1 MKFKFIKRVVAV
13 ALSAIT
19 LFTMIPT
26 MSITASAATDDLN
39 TNLKINL
46 TYETANEIDTS
57 KSWFNPNWFYYTYHS
72 PEYNKNWNNFFVKMK
87 ANGKYVYCLN
97 PGLTEPVAGTTKLSD
112 WKRVPED
119 GNFGKSAK
127 ASFNKVLYYCDGGTR
142 FNDANYKWAYSDSG
156 NSTKRTMK
164 EWMDFYIDKWN
175 TYYNAHPTTM
185 KYQGNTKVAETISPK
200 NNKKENA
207 YYALTHI
214 ILSRCYVGW
223 GNDEYTA
230 MNEYVPKGY
239 LDAAKDL
246 YNCLKSAPSAPQ
258 LALYYLPAKDNK
270 HQTVLFQY
278 PIKKLQVEKYD
289 AITGTPVQGVK
300 FGIYKTE
307 NDAKAD
313 KNKVATLTTGSN
325 GIAAYK
331 GSDGKYIEVPF
342 AQDYYAREL
351 SVPKYYKLDT
361 TPKKIGTDTGKTE
374 SGVSIYNAKF
384 YDSPY
389 IKLQLVKSSSNPDV
403 SDDNKCYSL
412 KGAKYNIYTDKN
424 CKNLFS
430 YITTD
435 ENGYGRY
442 GTGDATNTDI
452 NTANSGRGIPLK
464 KDVTYYCKEVEAP
477 EGYKPDNTLYKF
489 VDSGVTDSD
498 GVKIYRAVDNATG
511 KKQPSDE
518 PLMDPVYI
526 FIKKVN
532 TATGSADQDLK
543 EAEFT
548 VEYFDGQY
556 NSNEEIKIA
565 KAQPKRTW
573 VFKTDD
579 NGICR
584 YADLYKVSGGELYK
598 DLSGTPKLPHGS
610 LRIQETKAPSSG
622 KYFINNQIIVK
633 PTTYFF
639 ATIEDQT
646 PKNLAIVNEVP
657 ITTTGLIVQKKA
669 DDGKVEGIWFKVTG
683 SDGSETFAE
692 TNSTGTAS
700 FPDLKAN
707 DSAGKTITYTVTE
720 LGVKNSDGTYSIP
733 KRYKESVTA
742 PETQTITL
750 NTDSSKNVLT
760 FTNHLR
766 VGSIRIKKTA
776 TDGVTTGLWY
786 GLTDSLGNTYDAVQ
800 SKECS
805 LPGYDGLGYAYFN
818 NLPLYDDNGNAIKYT
833 VKELGFK
840 ANFGQTVYD
849 SVTYTVNK
857 ENCVEYNGEY
867 YEGINNATFLGADGK
882 LYKSRY
888 SGSTDA
894 YSDIVLA
901 NATATNYTEKDKTVI
916 QRYAIGNSLAVDT
929 VKKYPERYDVR
940 CDGAVNTHDAT
951 YIDYY
956 INGLE
961 ITLPETMSVLTFENK
976 TQETDLKVV
985 KKSSDGV
992 VKDFYF
998 EVFDDEGTSCGI
1010 LKTDSTGKA
1019 TYSYQIGNKLPACK
1033 ALETTAAFVPIKY
1046 SVKELGF
1053 KDADGNY
1060 YLPEYYT
1067 KEATYSPATVQATK
1081 DSTATLTITATN
1093 HKKQGKIVV
1102 SKSSDDDVINGFWF
1116 KVTSAQGYE
1125 QLIQTNSEGI
1135 AQTGNVDVITSDG
1148 TWIDYTVA
1156 ELGLK
1161 QSDGSYKIPDRYNKP
1176 DNQTVNFAEF
1186 AEDFEENKDVV
1197 QALYVYFNN
1206 YLKRSN
1212 LEIVKQSGDN
1222 FIEGL
1227 SFKITSEYNTE
1238 GYIVTTNANGV
1249 AICKELPVYNT
1260 DNDKIVYTIE
1270 ELGVEQ
1276 EDGSFKIPSRYK
1288 KPADIS
1294 LTLNYDEFG
1303 VDKLSLSTLASN
1315 NTKTLSFTNKD
1326 SDEKIV
1332 TDSEFRIYNAKTN
1345 SELFT
1350 YSPTAGVY
1358 SVGVGGSYKQ
1368 NTIKTDSGGKLS
1380 IYQIPV
1386 GEYYLLETRK
1396 DSNSNVFINRMDFV
1410 VDSEITEKDSTIVVP
1425 TTMTTVT
1432 NNLQMKLQL
1441 IKTSSNELITDGNS
1455 NYSLNGAV
1463 YNIYKDKECRNY
1475 FGYIVTDADGYGCY
1489 KKAESG
1495 DVNNNISEVDV
1506 AKGKDSGASIE
1517 IKDDTTYYCRE
1528 AKAPKGYKLDT
1539 ETVYKFVDTTLTSN
1553 SGAKILRAQPIDKD
1567 GNVISTSGVFDSPV
1581 TAPPIYVQK
1590 RNAVTGETT
1599 NAGLQ
1604 NAVFEVKFYTQT
1616 IDKDYD
1622 VDTSKDEAAP
1632 TLNESNLARTWYFK
1646 TDRNGY
1652 THITNDENYLVNDS
1666 EFNSQSVYVDEDN
1679 NVALPIGSIVVTEV
1693 KAPSGYTRTP
1703 VVFYRNISQE
1713 VAEDVSS
1720 TGTPIIV
1727 EVDENPSTG
1736 YVGISKMNNSGKQ
1749 VVGAVYGLYTDSTAR
1764 TRVASL
1770 TTTSSTKDIFKDNN
1784 GNDYEA
1790 EIGKTYYIKEISAPT
1805 GYVLD
1810 KSVYPITPT
1819 LDNATLDKALIKK
1832 IYEDN
1837 EKGSIVVQKTSTDD
1851 HIENIW
1857 FGLTD
1862 SLGNTYDAV
1871 KTDKSGTAKF
1881 SSLLVYDED
1890 GNKITYTVKELGYKA
1905 SLGTNTYKDFTWTV
1919 TAAKC
1924 VEYNGDYY
1932 EGVDN
1937 ATFTNPN
1944 GGFGYAKYHYGNA
1957 EEAKANALGYEVT
1970 LSDTPTQEVH
1980 FTSDDTLKIQ
1990 KYIAGTITLSNEEL
2004 AKYDLNCDGVVNVN
2018 DSKLLQSYLIGNIR
2032 LDEISD
2038 IVTQKFNNTAPETD
2052 MKVYKKTNDGVKA
2065 DFYFEVYDQLGN
2077 SYGIIKTNASGVASF
2092 SEQIGTKLPCSFDV
2106 PNTSIVLPVRYS
2118 IRELGLK
2125 NANGD
2130 YYIPKYYGTPTYN
2143 NKNVYSPNYR
2153 GTFFTIT
2160 ATNHRKYG
2168 NIKVV
2173 KTSEDNVVKGFYFK
2187 ITSDDGYEKYIY
2199 TNSDGIAETGNVEV
2213 QKADGT
2219 FINYTIEEL
2228 GIKQADGTYAMPE
2241 RYVKP
2246 KNQTVTFKDVS
2257 ATRYVKYNSETKV
2270 YEDIVVTKSG
2280 NFENNLKKAN
2290 LQVVKTS
2297 GDNVINGFAFSV
2309 TGSNGVSYG
2318 TKVTDSTGKA
2328 LFTDLPVYG
2337 SNNKKI
2343 KYTVKELGVK
2353 QSDGTYEIPFRY
2365 VAPDDVIT
2373 ELAYDSTKTA
2383 VTDADFENKLK
2394 TGSVTLYKKDYLGNG
2409 LAGAE
2414 YKLYNAADNTEVKLL
2429 KTGVNEYTAANSGTT
2444 GLTLVTNSSG
2454 VLKVKNLSFGSYY
2467 FSETKAP
2474 EGCSL
2479 LKQNIPFTISGDNA
2493 DTLYVSVDVT
2503 NVLIPGLPLTGG
2515 ANAAFVIMFDASIV
2529 ILCGFVILFA
2539 VRRKRKRTNKKSAD

>member
-26 MSITASAATDDLN
+26 MSITASAASTDILGTD
-39 TNLKINL
+39 INL
-46 TYETANEIDTS
+46 SYVRD
-57 KSWFNPNWFYYTYHS
+57 KNPATT
-72 PEYNKNWNNFFVKMK
+72 NNNYWKKYQSGWERYFIRMK
-87 ANGKYVYCLN
+87 ANGKPVYCVMPELDAPPEGTYRKTDTRIKRVSEN
-97 PGLTEPVAGTTKLSD
+97 GTFGPGGTTKAA
-112 WKRVPED
+112 W
-119 GNFGKSAK
+119 
-127 ASFNKVLYYCDGGTR
+127 NKVLYYSQGGTR
-142 FNDANYKWAYSDSG
+142 FNDSNFSWKYTSVDNK
-156 NSTKRTMK
+156 TRTMK
-164 EWMDFYIDKWN
+164 EWM
-175 TYYNAHPTTM
+175 TYFLKQKCGSSFKGALPSVSGVPSGEFNDDT
-185 KYQGNTKVAETISPK
+185 
-200 NNKKENA
+200 

-214 ILSRCYVGW
+214 LVSW
-223 GNDEYTA
+223 LYTRSDNA
-230 MNEYVPKGY
+230 SNGYSFSTYYIPKGY
-239 LDAAKDL
+239 LEAAKAL
-246 YNCLKSAPSAPQ
+246 YDCLKSAPPAPQ
-258 LALYYLPAKDNK
+258 SALYYLEISGKQK
-270 HQTVLFQY
+270 VLYQY
-278 PIKKLQVEKYD
+278 PMKKLQVEKYD
-289 AITGTPVQGVK
+289 AVTNAPIAGVK

-307 NDAKAD
+307 EDAKAD
-313 KNKVATLTTGSN
+313 KNKVTTLTTGSN

-331 GSDGKYIEVPF
+331 DSNGNYIEVPF
-342 AQDYYAREL
+342 ANSYYAKEL
-351 SVPKYYKLDT
+351 YVPKNYQLDT
-361 TPKKIGTDTGKTE
+361 TIKKLTPYSGDNNATDN
-374 SGVSIYNAKF
+374 GVPIYKAKF

-412 KGAKYNIYTDKN
+412 KGAKYNIYTDKD

-452 NTANSGRGIPLK
+452 NTANSGKGIPLK

-518 PLMDPVYI
+518 PLMDPVRI

-532 TATGSADQDLK
+532 TETGSADQDLK
-543 EAEFT
+543 DAEFT

-573 VFKTDD
+573 VFKTDS
-579 NGICR
+579 NGVCR
-584 YADLYKVSGGELYK
+584 YNDSYKVSGNELYK
-598 DLSGTPKLPHGS
+598 NLAGEPSLPHGS
-610 LRIQETKAPSSG
+610 LRIQETKAPSSN

-633 PTTYFF
+633 PTTSF
-639 ATIEDQT
+639 TSVSEDQI

-669 DDGKVEGIWFKVTG
+669 DDGKVEGIWFKATG
-683 SDGSETFAE
+683 SDGSTTLAK

-720 LGVKNSDGTYSIP
+720 LGVKNTDGTYSIP
-733 KRYKESVTA
+733 KRYKESVDA
-742 PETQTITL
+742 PATQTITL

-800 SKECS
+800 STECS

-840 ANFGQTVYD
+840 ANFGQTVYN

-867 YEGINNATFLGADGK
+867 YEGINNATFLGADGN

-888 SGSTDA
+888 SSSRDWYGVT
-894 YSDIVLA
+894 LA
-901 NATATNYTEKDKTVI
+901 NATATNYTEDDRLTIQYYLSDDVDARDTISAYPEKYDVCCDGVINVHDASYI
-916 QRYAIGNSLAVDT
+916 QRYKA
-929 VKKYPERYDVR
+929 
-940 CDGAVNTHDAT
+940 
-951 YIDYY
+951 
-956 INGLE
+956 GLD
-961 ITLPETMSVLTFENK
+961 IKLPDTMSVISFKNT
-976 TQETDLKVV
+976 TQETDLKVI
-985 KKSSDGV
+985 KQSSDGA
-992 VKDFYF
+992 VKNFYF

-1046 SVKELGF
+1046 SVKELGL
-1053 KDADGNY
+1053 KDANGNY

-1067 KEATYSPATVQATK
+1067 REATYSPATVQATK

-1093 HKKQGKIVV
+1093 HKKLGKIVV

-1116 KVTSAQGYE
+1116 KVTSVQGYE

-1148 TWIDYTVA
+1148 TWIDYTVE

-1176 DNQTVNFAEF
+1176 ANQIVNFAEF
-1186 AEDFEENKDVV
+1186 AENFEENKDVV
-1197 QALYVYFNN
+1197 QTLYVDFSNL
-1206 YLKRSN
+1206 LKRSN

-1227 SFKITSEYNTE
+1227 SFKITSEDNTE
-1238 GYIVTTNANGV
+1238 GYIVTTNENGV
-1249 AICKELPVYNT
+1249 AICKDLPVYNI
-1260 DNDKIVYTIE
+1260 DNNKIVYTIE
-1270 ELGVEQ
+1270 ELGVKQ
-1276 EDGSFKIPSRYK
+1276 DDGSYKIPSRYK

-1294 LTLNYDEFG
+1294 LTLNYEEFG
-1303 VDKLSLSTLASN
+1303 VDELSLSALASN

-1326 SDEKIV
+1326 SNGNIV
-1332 TDSEFRIYNAKTN
+1332 NDSEFRIYNSKTN
-1345 SELFT
+1345 SELLT
-1350 YSPTAGVY
+1350 YAPA
-1358 SVGVGGSYKQ
+1358 VGAYTVGTGNSYTQ
-1368 NTIKTDSGGKLS
+1368 NIMKTNSNGKLS

-1410 VDSEITEKDSTIVVP
+1410 VDSEITEKDNTIVVP

-1581 TAPPIYVQK
+1581 SAPPIYVQK

-1622 VDTSKDEAAP
+1622 VDTSKDETAP

-1749 VVGAVYGLYTDSTAR
+1749 VVGAVYGLYTDNTAR

-1990 KYIAGTITLSNEEL
+1990 KYIAGTITLSNEKL

-2106 PNTSIVLPVRYS
+2106 PNTSIVLPVKYS
-2118 IRELGLK
+2118 VRELGLK

-2280 NFENNLKKAN
+2280 NFKNNLKKAN

-2318 TKVTDSTGKA
+2318 TKVTNSTGKA

-2414 YKLYNAADNTEVKLL
+2414 YKLYNATDNTEVKLL